1 MRYVMNRLNSLV
13 CAGFLVVLAC
23 AGAPP
28 SAFAQAA
35 PAAAAKPPLESTPVQ
50 VDVVLT
56 RWQGEKKISSLP
68 FVLIAT
74 AGPLPRGGN
83 STSIRMG
90 VDVPIGTS
98 TSSATQTTG
107 AQGNSPR
114 AVETTKSE
122 TVFRNVGTDID
133 TQVSRTDETSFSV
146 YLNMRDSSI
155 FSSDA
160 SKPLT
165 AISDPTAFRTFT
177 ASNSLPMIDGQTR
190 LFGLGTD
197 KITGETVRVEV
208 KLTVLK

>member
-1 MRYVMNRLNSLV
+1 MNRLNSLV
-13 CAGFLVVLAC
+13 CAGLLVALAC
-23 AGAPP
+23 AATPLL
-28 SAFAQAA
+28 AFAQA
-35 PAAAAKPPLESTPVQ
+35 PAAKPPLESVAVQ

-74 AGPLPRGGN
+74 ASTQGGN

-98 TSSATQTTG
+98 TSSATQTSG
-107 AQGNSPR
+107 AQTQSPR

-133 TQVSRTDETSFSV
+133 TRLTRTDETSFSV
-146 YLNMRDSSI
+146 YLNIRDSSI

-160 SKPLT
+160 SKALT
-165 AISDPTAFRTFT
+165 ALADPTAFRTFN
-177 ASNSLPMIDGQTR
+177 ASNSLPMKDGQTR

-197 KITGETVRVEV
+197 KITGETMRVEV